1 MKNQTEN
8 RFNISSGKISSG
20 KTSAKPAW
28 VAASAIA
35 AILMAA
41 LSSAPAQ
48 AQTRLGTLECNVSGG
63 VGFVITS
70 SKALSCAYT
79 GVDGLVERYTGTI
92 RKFGLNVGV
101 TGPGKMVWGV
111 FAPAKFTPGA
121 LQGEYIGASASA
133 TAGLGVG
140 ANALVGGL
148 NRSISLQ
155 PLSIQV
161 QSGVDLSAGVGAMEL
176 HYMQSR

>member
-1 MKNQTEN
+1 MKNTIKN
-8 RFNISSGKISSG
+8 PFI
-20 KTSAKPAW
+20 KTAALALPA
-28 VAASAIA
+28 A
-35 AILMAA
+35 LMAA
-41 LSSAPAQ
+41 LALSPAQ
-48 AQTRLGTLECNVSGG
+48 AQTRLGTLECNVAGG

-79 GVDGLVERYTGTI
+79 GTDGLVEKYTGTI
-92 RKFGLNVGV
+92 SKFGLNVGI

-121 LQGEYIGASASA
+121 LQGNYIGASASV
-133 TAGLGVG
+133 TTGVGLG

-155 PLSIQV
+155 PLSVQV

-176 HYMQSR
+176 YYTQSR